1 MMGLGECFTDQNI
14 GKKGKFC
21 LILTE
26 VNLVAHPCMVLYFGL
41 VYTVV
46 FFFLKYLI
54 IGLSVFY
61 KSVKHKF

>member
-46 FFFLKYLI
+46 FFFFE
-54 IGLSVFY
+54 VFDHRF
-61 KSVKHKF
+61 VCFL